1 MNTILAII
9 LSPEEGI
16 SRSDRELLAAGRVLA
31 DQLDGQLVAELV
43 GTSVEE
49 SQAGEAI
56 ACGADK
62 AYLAGDPLLVDH
74 HSEVMLQ
81 AVETLVQEL
90 QPQAVVFIG
99 KTSSQEIASRLAYRL
114 KTGCILDCVEMSV
127 EQSSGRLLLTKPIY
141 GGKAVALFA
150 ASQTPAV
157 VVLRTRTVDPAE
169 PDVTRQGEVETLSL
183 SLDSS
188 RVSARVVERVSE
200 QGEGVNLEDATVII
214 SGGRGMGG
222 SEQFQVL
229 EELARLLNG
238 SVGASRAACDLGW
251 VPASWQIGQTGKKV
265 APQLYVAVGISG
277 ASQHLV
283 GMAGAKHVV
292 AINTDPNAPIF
303 KVAELGVVEDYQNVV
318 PHLIEEL
325 NQRRTD

>member
-1 MNTILAII
+1 
-9 LSPEEGI
+9 
-16 SRSDRELLAAGRVLA
+16 
-31 DQLDGQLVAELV
+31 
-43 GTSVEE
+43 
-49 SQAGEAI
+49 
-56 ACGADK
+56 
-62 AYLAGDPLLVDH
+62 
-74 HSEVMLQ
+74 
-81 AVETLVQEL
+81 
-90 QPQAVVFIG
+90 
-99 KTSSQEIASRLAYRL
+99 
-114 KTGCILDCVEMSV
+114 
-127 EQSSGRLLLTKPIY
+127 
-141 GGKAVALFA
+141 
-150 ASQTPAV
+150 
-157 VVLRTRTVDPAE
+157 
-169 PDVTRQGEVETLSL
+169 
-183 SLDSS
+183 
-188 RVSARVVERVSE
+188 
-200 QGEGVNLEDATVII
+200 
-214 SGGRGMGG
+214 MGG